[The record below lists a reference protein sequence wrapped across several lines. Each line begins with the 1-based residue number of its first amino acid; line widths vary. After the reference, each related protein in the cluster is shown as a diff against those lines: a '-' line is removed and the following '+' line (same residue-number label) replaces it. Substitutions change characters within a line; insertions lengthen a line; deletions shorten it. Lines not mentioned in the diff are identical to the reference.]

1 MRLKRLLHSIEQFN
15 VECLPF
21 YISTPAS
28 EKELLI
34 QVLGGDGYIWVADEQ
49 IVEANPKANFLS
61 YKQMPGGL
69 SQQVIKSEFWRLG
82 HSKNYLCLDSDSFF
96 IRNFYL
102 KDFLTADGI
111 PYTVLH
117 QNKEFFQLAINR
129 GKEQVVKNLTEESN
143 RVKALF
149 KRSGPNFYC
158 APAPFI
164 WSAEVWR
171 SLDQEFLAP
180 QGKSLWDLVS
190 PQLPETLIYGEA
202 LLKYRAIPLITIEP
216 LFRTYHYD
224 WQYLLM
230 RRLGETKSSLSQNYL
245 GIILQSAWDTDFGFD
260 QHKSL
265 PSRLLRKI
273 KRFGRF
279 LQSYI

>member
-1 MRLKRLLHSIEQFN
+1 LRLKRLLNSIKEFN
-15 VECLPF
+15 VDRLPF

-28 EKELLI
+28 ERDLLI
-34 QVLGGDGYIWVADEQ
+34 QVLGEHDYIWVADEQ
-49 IVEANPKANFLS
+49 IVEANPRADFLK
-61 YKQMPGGL
+61 YKKMPGGL

-82 HSKNYLCLDSDSFF
+82 FSKNYLCLDSDSFF

-102 KDFLTADGI
+102 HDFLTADGT

-129 GKEQVVKNLTEESN
+129 GKERVVENLTEESN

-149 KRSGPNFYC
+149 GRSGPNFYC

-202 LLKYRAIPLITIEP
+202 LLKYRAIPLIAIEP

-245 GIILQSAWDTDFGFD
+245 GIILQSTWDTDLGLD

-273 KRFGRF
+273 KRFGRY